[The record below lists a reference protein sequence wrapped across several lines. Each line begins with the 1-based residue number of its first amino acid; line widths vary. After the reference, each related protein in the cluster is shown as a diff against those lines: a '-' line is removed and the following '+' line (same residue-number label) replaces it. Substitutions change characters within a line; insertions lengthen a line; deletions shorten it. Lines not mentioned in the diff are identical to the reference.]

1 MAVAK
6 QVKSVTFTGPDGED
20 VTVTGP
26 AAVVLAQDAARGTTD
41 FDADVEFVAEEKPAP
56 AKAAPKAA
64 DTK

>member
-1 MAVAK
+1 MAEAK

-26 AAVVLAQDAARGTTD
+26 AALVLAQDAARGTTD
-41 FDADVEFVAEEKPAP
+41 FDADVEFVAEKTVPAKAP
-56 AKAAPKAA
+56 AKAA

>member
-41 FDADVEFVAEEKPAP
+41 FDADVVG
-56 AKAAPKAA
+56 AAV
-64 DTK
+64 DTFHQYRARTIVTTL